1 MYQRRTGDT
10 HKAFNTITNDI
21 NRLHMTLFS
30 NAFNINRMH
39 ILELAMS
46 SLVDGEQNR
55 KDLFTELL
63 QNVQILFGLIL
74 GTRRSSALAEDVQ
87 ER

>member
-1 MYQRRTGDT
+1 
-10 HKAFNTITNDI
+10 
-21 NRLHMTLFS
+21 
-30 NAFNINRMH
+30 
-39 ILELAMS
+39 MS
-46 SLVDGEQNR
+46 SFVDGEQNR

-74 GTRRSSALAEDVQ
+74 GTRRSSAVGEGVQ